1 MVVREHVALSELTTL
16 KVGGLARFVCTGES
30 LEDVEKAVALAQT
43 QNLPFTVLGEGSNVL
58 ARDQNYE
65 GVVLLMHMQGTS
77 YTDEGDQV
85 LVTAG
90 AGVSWDGLV
99 SEAVERE
106 LWGLENLAG
115 IPGTVGAAP
124 VQNIG
129 AYGAELQT
137 LFVSANVFDAH
148 TKTWSSFDRND
159 CQFAYRDSIF
169 KRNRSLVIEEVTLK
183 LSNVG
188 APQLG
193 YSDLRTLVQ
202 EGKTLDTPCTIVE
215 NVRQVRSHKFPDL
228 VQHGTA
234 GSFFKNPIIEPEL
247 FASLCSQYGAM
258 PSYPAVGGIKI
269 PLAFILDHILG
280 LRGHREGKVSLFGNQ
295 PLVLVADRGATAADI
310 DAFANAIAK
319 KVFEA
324 TGIVIER
331 EVQTM

>member
-1 MVVREHVALSELTTL
+1 MIVREQVPLSELTTF
-16 KVGGLARFVCTGES
+16 KVGGLVRFVCECES
-30 LEDVEKAVALAQT
+30 LEDVAEATDFAQS
-43 QNLPFTVLGEGSNVL
+43 QNLPFMVLGEGSNVL
-58 ARDQNYE
+58 ARDQDYE
-65 GVVLLMHMQGTS
+65 GVVLLMRIRGTS
-77 YTDEGDQV
+77 YTDAGDQV
-85 LVTAG
+85 LVVAG

-115 IPGTVGAAP
+115 IPGTVGASP

-137 LFVSANVFDAH
+137 LFVSAHVFDAH
-148 TKTWSSFDRND
+148 TKTWSSYDREA

-169 KRNRSLVIEEVTLK
+169 KRSRSLVIGEVTLT
-183 LSNVG
+183 LSRVG

-202 EGKTLDTPCTIVE
+202 EGKTLDTPRTIAE

-280 LRGHREGKVSLFGNQ
+280 LRGYREGKVSLFGNQ